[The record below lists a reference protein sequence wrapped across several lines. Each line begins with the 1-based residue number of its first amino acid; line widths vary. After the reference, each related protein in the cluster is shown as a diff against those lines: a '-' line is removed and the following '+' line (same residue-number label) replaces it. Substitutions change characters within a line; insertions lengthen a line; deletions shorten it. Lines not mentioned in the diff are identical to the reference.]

1 MQTEFPSDRND
12 QTRALQRMESSMRE
26 LNARIARLAMALGVS
41 LQSDDDVMQVMQRGV
56 KVALPHGERRAT
68 AERRSPSRLGMG
80 QDRRVSSKWRELRG
94 LMVLRYGMETRFV
107 ADVGSPATR
116 EILRAAEE
124 QMRREGFR
132 PGVDGVDPRM
142 LGG

>member
-1 MQTEFPSDRND
+1 
-12 QTRALQRMESSMRE
+12 
-26 LNARIARLAMALGVS
+26 
-41 LQSDDDVMQVMQRGV
+41 
-56 KVALPHGERRAT
+56 
-68 AERRSPSRLGMG
+68 
-80 QDRRVSSKWRELRG
+80 
-94 LMVLRYGMETRFV
+94 MVLRYGMDTRFV